1 MEPGLNGNLSL
12 LEKSLIQRIW
22 SENKCKITSN
32 KEKPINMEK
41 EKEFNRKVCWNMC
54 VLLL

>member
-1 MEPGLNGNLSL
+1 MYKMEPGLNGNLSL

-41 EKEFNRKVCWNMC
+41 EKEFNRKVC
-54 VLLL
+54 